1 MQQKKPLIKRG
12 FFVGGGFVSISNL
25 ILIISFELI
34 FKSVPYILNIC
45 SLVFPF
51 KNADLIAE
59 SCVFTFSSTEKC
71 NPKEDSSFSKF
82 EKYFCNSKFSLKE
95 LGESDY
101 NIAYSNVKQWFSDT
115 EIEKYSLM
123 AVSLEIVNE

>member
-1 MQQKKPLIKRG
+1 MLR
-12 FFVGGGFVSISNL
+12 
-25 ILIISFELI
+25 
-34 FKSVPYILNIC
+34 
-45 SLVFPF
+45 
-51 KNADLIAE
+51 
-59 SCVFTFSSTEKC
+59 FSSTV
-71 NPKEDSSFSKF
+71 DDITF
-82 EKYFCNSKFSLKE
+82 EKIQNGQKSVKFYLCDEKRSKLSVNDTFCLLNKNNERLYLVVKNIEISKNLNTLIAKFSLKE